1 MPKDFSYFSCYTF
14 DKGHWRDYP
23 GLETDKGAGKEEQ
36 IFYMEPTTEEKNGQ
50 NQEDRQ
56 DTEPNSNKPHKP
68 GKGRYM
74 IVSALAGILVLAAVL
89 AVFMTRNRETGSVIA
104 GMDYHEAVVDNKIY
118 TSYSQHD
125 TRWSSNPLGSSK
137 DTMGSSGCLTS
148 CIAASLTAQGV
159 HSFSPGELNQIFNEN
174 KVYNDRGAIVWKEL
188 EQALPYARVRL
199 DCGTTSESID
209 RLLDEKM
216 YPIVKV
222 KRKSG
227 AVHWIMLTG
236 TEKDTLD
243 ITAMDP
249 IDGFV
254 HMSDYDNRIYGIRV
268 VTGSG
273 KSLETT
279 GDETEASGKRPKAF
293 MLTIGNL
300 AMRQARAQ
308 FSCNFLACAGYQV
321 IDNLGFPTVEEGVE
335 AAMKAGADIVVL
347 CSSDDEYAEYAV
359 PAFKAVGDRAIFIV
373 AGAPE
378 CMEDLK
384 AAGIEHFIH
393 VRVNVL
399 DTLKEFNAK
408 LGIK

>member
-1 MPKDFSYFSCYTF
+1 
-14 DKGHWRDYP
+14 
-23 GLETDKGAGKEEQ
+23 
-36 IFYMEPTTEEKNGQ
+36 MEPTTEEKNGQ

-89 AVFMTRNRETGSVIA
+89 AVFMTRHRETGTVIA
-104 GMDYHEAVVDNKIY
+104 GMDYHEAAVDNKIY

-227 AVHWIMLTG
+227 AVHWII
-236 TEKDTLD
+236 DTFL
-243 ITAMDP
+243 
-249 IDGFV
+249 
-254 HMSDYDNRIYGIRV
+254 
-268 VTGSG
+268 
-273 KSLETT
+273 
-279 GDETEASGKRPKAF
+279 
-293 MLTIGNL
+293 
-300 AMRQARAQ
+300 RQEMP
-308 FSCNFLACAGYQV
+308 LW
-321 IDNLGFPTVEEGVE
+321 
-335 AAMKAGADIVVL
+335 
-347 CSSDDEYAEYAV
+347 
-359 PAFKAVGDRAIFIV
+359 
-373 AGAPE
+373 
-378 CMEDLK
+378 
-384 AAGIEHFIH
+384 
-393 VRVNVL
+393 
-399 DTLKEFNAK
+399 
-408 LGIK
+408 